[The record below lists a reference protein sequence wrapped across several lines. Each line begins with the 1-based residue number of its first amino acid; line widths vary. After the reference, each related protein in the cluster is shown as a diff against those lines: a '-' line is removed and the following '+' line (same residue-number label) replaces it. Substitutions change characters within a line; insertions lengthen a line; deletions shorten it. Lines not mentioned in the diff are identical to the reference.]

1 MHNVLQ
7 IWTFCAHPT
16 LRLPLLG
23 RFTFFFRSS
32 SSLIFSMLFFAHP
45 AAWLSR
51 WKCYKKFKPST
62 RRKRKSIHKFLR
74 DAPSLTPTASQPYL
88 HLHHTPESHNKSSIL
103 IIKEDNFAENA
114 LKIDL
119 DETFISNTSLP
130 VFGRIEL
137 IRFGRSDDIS
147 FRLLDLMRSIANE
160 SMTRRRKLQAIHEN
174 EKTF

>member
-1 MHNVLQ
+1 MYCRYELFVL
-7 IWTFCAHPT
+7 IPPFASLCSVD
-16 LRLPLLG
+16 LL
-23 RFTFFFRSS
+23 FFFALPRRSYFQCSFSPTPQHDCQDENVIKNLNRVRGESEKAFINFFETLLPS
-32 SSLIFSMLFFAHP
+32 S
-45 AAWLSR
+45 
-51 WKCYKKFKPST
+51 
-62 RRKRKSIHKFLR
+62 
-74 DAPSLTPTASQPYL
+74 PTASQPYL

-119 DETFISNTSLP
+119 DEAFISNTSLP